1 MTASQR
7 LRRRL
12 RTWKRRRTV
21 PRTRET
27 SAPRART
34 SRQPAAPSRAMVQSL
49 VCGLLFTLLV
59 ALKLLLPGDLSAFRG
74 TLAQWLV
81 RDADFAEAFSAVGQA
96 AAAPGQFSESLAN
109 ACVAVFGAEEAT
121 EVSGSE
127 PLFVPA
133 PLPLPDYASAEQPE
147 LPFAYTPPLTAALT
161 SSFGWREDPNT
172 GAERFHT
179 GLDLAADEGTPFAA
193 FADGTV
199 GVVGEST
206 VLGNYLTL
214 HHADGYETLY
224 AHCSTISVAAG
235 QTVSRGEALG
245 TVGATG
251 NATGAHLHFEL
262 LSGSLYLDP
271 LTYAVPS
278 L

>member
-21 PRTRET
+21 PRKRET
-27 SAPRART
+27 STPRART
-34 SRQPAAPSRAMVQSL
+34 SRRPAAPSRSMIQSL
-49 VCGLLFTLLV
+49 VCSLLFTLLV

-81 RDADFAEAFSAVGQA
+81 RDADFAEAFAAVGQA
-96 AAAPGQFSESLAN
+96 AASPGQLTESLAN

-121 EVSGSE
+121 EVSAPDTVS
-127 PLFVPA
+127 VPD
-133 PLPLPDYASAEQPE
+133 PRPLPDYASTEQPA
-147 LPFAYTPPLTAALT
+147 LPFAYAPPLTAALT

-179 GLDLAADEGTPFAA
+179 GVDLAADGGTPFAA

-206 VLGNYLTL
+206 VLGNYLTVL
-214 HHADGYETLY
+214 HADGFETLY
-224 AHCSTISVAAG
+224 AHCDAISVTAG
-235 QTVSRGEALG
+235 QTVSRGETLG

-271 LTYAVPS
+271 LPYAVPS